1 MQLMCLVWHSF
12 SQDTRG
18 ALLSQ
23 CAHSVVSVAQA
34 IEYVRIHYVGHN
46 GTTRPKGMWQ
56 YIRAKFRNVT
66 KDSTK
71 TRGTVK
77 NAIEFHFSNISK
89 FSPYILYCHIP
100 STKIED
106 HFMTNGFGARM

>member
-34 IEYVRIHYVGHN
+34 IEYVRIHDVGHN
-46 GTTRPKGMWQ
+46 GMVTCPKGMWHNGMT
-56 YIRAKFRNVT
+56 AKFRNVT

-71 TRGTVK
+71 T
-77 NAIEFHFSNISK
+77 I
-89 FSPYILYCHIP
+89 
-100 STKIED
+100 
-106 HFMTNGFGARM
+106 GAQ